1 MGGVLRGGCLENK
14 KTAGLAGS
22 FLLNIIVHAKKIQRF
37 KLTCLSRSLKLKI
50 LHYF

>member
-22 FLLNIIVHAKKIQRF
+22 FQLNIIVHAQKSTAF
-37 KLTCLSRSLKLKI
+37 
-50 LHYF
+50 